1 MCAANDKS
9 HVEAWKS
16 LIELIKTVVS
26 INSAVLAAM
35 AGYYVLS
42 DNPIELTWRNGLS
55 PGLLVLSIV
64 VASFGFGKSIRSI
77 KTGISERWGVGLT
90 NVSIFLLVAG
100 IACIV
105 FVDRE
110 KPDNMATVLEQTE
123 KEARGLNLSTQAL
136 QSVTVVNSQYVIR
149 YQNAAGTTT
158 VTYSPQERK
167 LVKLEKVNP

>member
-26 INSAVLAAM
+26 INSALLAAM

-42 DNPIELTWRNGLS
+42 DNPIEPTWLNGLS
-55 PGLLVLSIV
+55 PGLLLLSSLA
-64 VASFGFGKSIRSI
+64 ASFGFGRSIRAI
-77 KTGISERWGVGLT
+77 KSGTSEPWGVVLT
-90 NVSIFLLVAG
+90 NASIFLLVAG
-100 IACIV
+100 IVCIV
-105 FVDRE
+105 LIDPER
-110 KPDNMATVLEQTE
+110 PDTLATALAQTE
-123 KEARGLNLSTQAL
+123 KEARGLNLSPLAL

-149 YQNAAGTTT
+149 YQDAAGTTT

-167 LVKLEKVNP
+167 LVKLERNKP